1 LQSIFKIVN
10 VEGAC
15 CLIKD
20 NNYNNCAYNLFGSVV
35 NKNVFAKVGIAAK
48 LTQGTKLG
56 GVTFLV
62 LWFEWDGLGIPTFI
76 LNSRKPWLL

>member
-1 LQSIFKIVN
+1 
-10 VEGAC
+10 
-15 CLIKD
+15 
-20 NNYNNCAYNLFGSVV
+20 LFGSVV